1 MKIPLDTAQRIVGT
15 NGVSKILILLNHEDT
30 VSFIT
35 KLRQYISTNESS
47 LLVKSWKESS
57 IFQQVEGMLSG
68 IYFFIK
74 LIVALIVVFM
84 ISNSLAMNIVE
95 RTQKSLH

>member
-35 KLRQYISTNESS
+35 KLRQYISTMNHHC
-47 LLVKSWKESS
+47 LLNPGRKLY
-57 IFQQVEGMLSG
+57 FYQQVEGMLSG